1 MSSCLGRLE
10 RQKTVGQGPA
20 IMKGHRGVE
29 GKRQE
34 GQSRILQLQAV
45 GTHTAGPRR
54 KGEPQGG
61 LWNGPRAPEDYHLIE
76 LHM

>member
-29 GKRQE
+29 EKSQE

-61 LWNGPRAPEDYHLIE
+61 L
-76 LHM
+76 